1 MPNQNHNSQH
11 HPFKKFLLGTP
22 DDDLLNGTDQNDF
35 LFGFRGGDH

>member
-22 DDDLLNGTDQNDF
+22 DDDLLNGLPVMNS
-35 LFGFRGGDH
+35 LGRSI